1 MIDIKGKP
9 FYLDEEGIEW
19 VKKTLA
25 GMRVEEKI
33 GQLFC
38 LTDITM
44 DPAVLTEMVRKY
56 RPGAYLTR
64 AGDAEEVKAA
74 LAAMQETSPIPMLFP
89 CNLESGGNGIASQGT
104 FFARP
109 MAVAATGDDENAR
122 RLGLVC
128 AREAGALGCN
138 WALAPIVDIDYN
150 WRNPITNVRT
160 FGADPDTV
168 LSMAEAYME
177 GVRTS
182 GIPMAVCLKH
192 FPGDGVDE
200 RDQHLLPTV
209 NDLPFDVWM
218 ETYGWIYR
226 KLIEK
231 GAQTVMAGHIYQ
243 PALEQSSDPDI
254 RRADMLPASQSR
266 ALLTGILRERFGF
279 NGLIVTDATPM
290 VGYNVAQRRADALRT
305 SIAAGADMLMF
316 CKNIEEDFAAIRQGL
331 ESGAIS
337 RERVDNAVMRQLAL
351 KASLSLHKARD
362 SRMDIS
368 AVGCE
373 EHKLWSSE
381 CADRS
386 VTLVRD
392 RLQILPISPQKT
404 PHIRLTVLGEG
415 EDGGFGDGSSVG
427 ALFREALEQ
436 EGFRVSMYDRGTM
449 EHGEIFT
456 SGVADMQAKFDLSIV
471 AANVSTSS
479 NHTTRRLDW
488 IPLMAADEPWYT
500 KDIPTVF
507 VSFCNPYHLFDVPF
521 MDCFINA
528 YSSNPAAVKT
538 VTKKLL
544 GWSAFYGI
552 SPVDSFCGRKDLE

>member
-1 MIDIKGKP
+1 MIDMRGKP
-9 FYLDEEGIEW
+9 FYLNDEDVEW
-19 VKKTLA
+19 VETTLT
-25 GMRVEEKI
+25 GMSVEEKI

-64 AGDAEEVKAA
+64 AGDAAGVKAA
-74 LAAMQETSPIPMLFP
+74 LTAMQKESHIPMLFP

-109 MAVAATGDDENAR
+109 MAAAATGDVENAR

-138 WALAPIVDIDYN
+138 WALAPIVDIDVN

-160 FGADPDTV
+160 FGSDPDTV
-168 LSMAEAYME
+168 LNMAAAYMD
-177 GVRTS
+177 GVADS

-209 NDLPFDVWM
+209 NDLSLDAWM
-218 ETYGWIYR
+218 ESYGRIYR
-226 KLIEK
+226 TLIEK

-243 PALEQSSDPDI
+243 PALERSVVPDLS
-254 RRADMLPASQSR
+254 REDMLPASQSR
-266 ALLTGILRERFGF
+266 TLLTGILRERFGF
-279 NGLIVTDATPM
+279 GGLIVTDATPM
-290 VGYNVAQRRADALRT
+290 VGYNVVQRRADALRA
-305 SIAAGADMLMF
+305 SVAAGADMLMF
-316 CKNIEEDFAAIRQGL
+316 CKNIEEDFASIRQGL
-331 ESGAIS
+331 ESGVIPQ
-337 RERVDNAVMRQLAL
+337 ERLDDAALRQLAL
-351 KASLSLHKARD
+351 KASLGLHKTRD
-362 SRMDIS
+362 IGTDIS
-368 AVGCE
+368 AVGCV
-373 EHKLWSSE
+373 EHRLWSQE

-392 RLQILPISPQKT
+392 REAFLPISPDKT
-404 PHIRLTVLGEG
+404 PRIRLTVLGEG

-427 ALFREALEQ
+427 ALFREALER
-436 EGFRVSMYDRGTM
+436 EGFRVSMYDRATM
-449 EHGEIFT
+449 ERGEIFT

-471 AANVSTSS
+471 AANVSTGS

-488 IPLMAADEPWYT
+488 ITLMAADEPWYT

-521 MDCFINA
+521 MGCFINA
-528 YSSNPAAVKT
+528 YSSSPVAVRA
-538 VTKKLL
+538 VTEKLL
-544 GWSAFYGI
+544 GRSAFHGV
-552 SPVDSFCGRKDLE
+552 SPVDPFCGREELR

>member
-1 MIDIKGKP
+1 MIDMRGKP
-9 FYLDEEGIEW
+9 FHLDEEGIEW

-25 GMRVEEKI
+25 GMRVKEKI

-44 DPAVLTEMVRKY
+44 DPAVLTEMVQKY

-64 AGDAEEVKAA
+64 AGDAEEVKVA
-74 LAAMQETSPIPMLFP
+74 LAAMQKTSPVPMLFP

-109 MAVAATGDDENAR
+109 MAVAATGDVKNAR

-128 AREAGALGCN
+128 AREAGSLGCN
-138 WALAPIVDIDYN
+138 WSLAPIVDIDCN

-168 LSMAEAYME
+168 LNMAAAYME
-177 GVRTS
+177 GVKAS
-182 GIPMAVCLKH
+182 DVPMAVCLKH

-209 NDLPFDVWM
+209 NDLSFDAWM
-218 ETYGWIYR
+218 DSYGRIYR
-226 KLIEK
+226 TLIEK

-243 PALEQSSDPDI
+243 PALEQSADPDI
-254 RRADMLPASQSR
+254 RRADMLPASQSC

-316 CKNIEEDFAAIRQGL
+316 CKNIEEDYAAIWQGL
-331 ESGAIS
+331 ENGAIS
-337 RERVDNAVMRQLAL
+337 PERLDNAIMRQLAL
-351 KASLSLHKARD
+351 KASLGLHKARD
-362 SRMDIS
+362 SHMNIS

-373 EHKLWSSE
+373 EHKLWSLE
-381 CADRS
+381 CAERS

-392 RLQILPISPQKT
+392 RSQILPISPKKT
-404 PHIRLTVLGEG
+404 PCIRLTVLGEG
-415 EDGGFGDGSSVG
+415 EDGGFGDGSSIGVP
-427 ALFREALEQ
+427 FREALER
-436 EGFRVSMYDRGTM
+436 EGFRVSMYDRATM

-471 AANVSTSS
+471 VANVSTGS

-488 IPLMAADEPWYT
+488 ITLMAADEPWYT

-528 YSSNPAAVKT
+528 YSSNPAAVKA
-538 VTKKLL
+538 VTGKLL
-544 GWSAFYGI
+544 GRSAFHGI
-552 SPVDSFCGRKDLE
+552 SPVDPFCGRKDL